1 MDVLAMLAFSVV
13 VIDTLKNLGI
23 TDTGNITK
31 DLLKVGAIVVFLMAL
46 LYTP

>member
-23 TDTGNITK
+23 TEPRTISV
-31 DLLKVGAIVVFLMAL
+31 DLLKVGIIVVVIMAL
-46 LYTP
+46 IYT